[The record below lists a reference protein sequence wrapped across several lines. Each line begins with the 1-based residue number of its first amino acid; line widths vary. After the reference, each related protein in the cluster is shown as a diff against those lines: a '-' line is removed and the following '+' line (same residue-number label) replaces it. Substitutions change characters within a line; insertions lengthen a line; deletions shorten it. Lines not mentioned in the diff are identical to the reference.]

1 MNKGETVIIEK
12 IINIL
17 LNKEIFYF
25 VFIIFLVMGLF
36 ISIYKMLTYTSVDNE
51 ILDRIN
57 ESTLLI
63 TSIVF
68 YISFM
73 FLYLLII
80 NKYLKKKIRNKE

>member
-1 MNKGETVIIEK
+1 MNKGETVTIEK

-80 NKYLKKKIRNKE
+80 NKYLKKKIKNKE